1 MERDKS
7 WIKIWPLILSFIF
20 IQLTSLTVKA
30 ITIEAPKSQDA
41 IQHEVTVTLKLVQIF
56 VTDKD
61 GNPVTDLDLNYFELY
76 DNGKLKTLTEFERH
90 TLTMPIETPRVEK
103 PKEKEIRREKPA
115 KINRKFLLFFDFAF
129 NEFAGI
135 LKARRAALHFIDN
148 QIHPEDEVGVITYDT
163 FRGLTLREYFT
174 AEHEKV
180 RRVIEGFGGK
190 DIKGRAE
197 NIFRDYWER
206 KAGLDWMEGKRAKI
220 AKNQEKDY
228 VNQVKNYSEQ
238 IGDMAKALRYIPGSK
253 HIILFSSGIT
263 NSILYGSIP
272 ESVLTRGGVISRGAK
287 RGYAGLREI
296 YEKMSKE
303 LAAANCP
310 VYPINTAGKSVSHFR
325 TRDSMGDYSMRQMA
339 KISGGDYYDSIS
351 SYEEITEKIQNI
363 TSSYYVLG
371 YYIDEKWDGKFHK
384 IMVKVKRKGCRV
396 FGQTGYFNPKP
407 FTEYNELEKL
417 MHLVDLALSEKPLLQ
432 EPLNFSLLTLPFSD
446 KDKPNLVAITKIPE
460 EKIRDISGGRM
471 EVVTCVF
478 NKDNDIVKLQKSQSS
493 ASELTYKDIY
503 FYSFLSLLPGEYDCR
518 IVFRNLET
526 GQGATASSSIT
537 IPVGKDA
544 GFKLYPPLLLVPENK
559 ALYIKG
565 EEKDK
570 KAIDLSLF
578 DIFPF
583 NTTQYAPEVKELD
596 KDTTKITAVIRC
608 FPGGITEP
616 EISLTARLVSS
627 TSSEEIPVPLKILDQ
642 TQDQNVLIY
651 SLELSLPVL
660 QPGDHLL
667 ILSADEHKS
676 RTISR
681 TVTEIK
687 IR

>member
-1 MERDKS
+1 
-7 WIKIWPLILSFIF
+7 
-20 IQLTSLTVKA
+20 
-30 ITIEAPKSQDA
+30 
-41 IQHEVTVTLKLVQIF
+41 

-61 GNPVTDLDLNYFELY
+61 GNPVTDLDLSYFELY

-90 TLTMPIETPRVEK
+90 TLTLPIETPRVEK
-103 PKEKEIRREKPA
+103 PKEKEIQSEKPA
-115 KINRKFLLFFDFAF
+115 TINRKFLLFFDFAF

-135 LKARRAALHFIDN
+135 LKARRAALHFIDT

-174 AEHEKV
+174 ADHEKV

-190 DIKGRAE
+190 DIQGRAE
-197 NIFRDYWER
+197 NIFRDYWGR

-220 AKNQEKDY
+220 AKNQEENY
-228 VNQVKNYSEQ
+228 VIQVKNFSKE
-238 IGDMAKALRYIPGSK
+238 IGDMARALRYIPGSK
-253 HIILFSSGIT
+253 HIILFSSGIA
-263 NSILYGSIP
+263 NSILYGSQMP
-272 ESVLTRGGVISRGAK
+272 ESVLMGGGVIVRGAK
-287 RGYAGLREI
+287 MGDSGLREI
-296 YEKMSKE
+296 YEKMSEE

-339 KISGGDYYDSIS
+339 KISGGDYYDNIS
-351 SYEEITEKIQNI
+351 GYEEILEKIQNI

-384 IMVKVKRKGCRV
+384 IKVKVKRKGCRV

-407 FTEYNELEKL
+407 FTEYTELERL
-417 MHLVDLALSEKPLLQ
+417 MHLIDLALSEKPLLQ

-446 KDKPNLVAITKIPE
+446 KDKPNLAVIAKTPGKLL
-460 EKIRDISGGRM
+460 KDISGDRM
-471 EVVTCVF
+471 EVVILVF
-478 NKDNDIVKLQKSQSS
+478 DKENNITLIQEKRASAINLARQS
-493 ASELTYKDIY
+493 LYI
-503 FYSFLSLLPGEYDCR
+503 YSFCSLSPGDYECR
-518 IVFRNLET
+518 VVIRNLKT
-526 GQGATASSSIT
+526 GQGAVASSSIT
-537 IPVGKDA
+537 IPAGKDS

-565 EEKDK
+565 EEKDRK
-570 KAIDLSLF
+570 STDLSLS

-583 NTTQYAPEVKELD
+583 DTTQYAPVVKELD
-596 KDTTKITAVIRC
+596 GDTTKIIAVLRC
-608 FPGGITEP
+608 ISGGITEP

-627 TSSEEIPVPLKILDQ
+627 TSSEEIPIPLKILDQ

-660 QPGDHLL
+660 QPGYHLL